1 MANQLH
7 LPHTASSRKPQR
19 ADTGTVYPVA
29 TCISSPGGPSIRHTH
44 WHQQA
49 NFDLTPTTTPHT
61 TQSRRPRRRQT
72 STPRSIMRTEVK
84 NAAKCLALALVV
96 MMMMMNTSPVNGRNF
111 LKHDLLQQIF
121 NTAKAAN
128 HSKVRKEGESSEC
141 DIVGA
146 GPQFGD
152 GGFKWAESKVAH
164 AIKFLV
170 RRGAGYF

>member
-1 MANQLH
+1 
-7 LPHTASSRKPQR
+7 
-19 ADTGTVYPVA
+19 
-29 TCISSPGGPSIRHTH
+29 
-44 WHQQA
+44 
-49 NFDLTPTTTPHT
+49 
-61 TQSRRPRRRQT
+61 
-72 STPRSIMRTEVK
+72 MRTEVK

-96 MMMMMNTSPVNGRNF
+96 VMMNASLVNGRNF

-121 NTAKAAN
+121 HTAKAAD

-146 GPQFGD
+146 GPQFGC

-170 RRGAGYF
+170 RRGARYF